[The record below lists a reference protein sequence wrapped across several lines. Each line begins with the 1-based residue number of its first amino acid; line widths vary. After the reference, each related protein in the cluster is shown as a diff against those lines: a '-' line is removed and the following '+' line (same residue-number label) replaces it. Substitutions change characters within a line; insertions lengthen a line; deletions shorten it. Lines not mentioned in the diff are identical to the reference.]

1 MAFGEVTGGAFALL
15 VAVFVACAVEV
26 VEALTIVLAVGVTRG
41 WRSTLLGVTAAVA
54 VLVGLVA
61 ALGPAL
67 ANLPIDVLRVVVGG
81 LLLVFGLQWLR
92 KAILRTAGYTPLH
105 DEASIYARAVKQSVD
120 AGRSSGP
127 AMDWYA
133 FTLAFKSVLLEGL
146 EVVFIVLTFGAVA
159 GSFAPAVVGA
169 ALAIAI
175 VVSAGVMLR
184 VPLTRVPE
192 NRLKFVVGA
201 MLTTFGLFW
210 SMEGLG
216 IEWPLADGAIPFILL
231 YVVVASIGLVQILQ
245 QKRLRPAKSLDAVA
259 KRNG

>member
-1 MAFGEVTGGAFALL
+1 MSFGGVTGGAVALL
-15 VAVFVACAVEV
+15 VAVFLASAVEV

-41 WRSTLLGVTAAVA
+41 WRSTLLGVAAAVA
-54 VLVGLVA
+54 VLIGLVA
-61 ALGPAL
+61 VLGPAL
-67 ANLPIDVLRVVVGG
+67 ASLPIDVLRVVIGG

-92 KAILRTAGYTPLH
+92 KAILRAAGYTPLH
-105 DEASIYARAVKQSVD
+105 DEASIYSRAVKESVD

-127 AMDWYA
+127 QMDWYA

-159 GSFAPAVVGA
+159 GSFVPAVVGA
-169 ALAIAI
+169 ALAIVI
-175 VVSAGVMLR
+175 VVAAGVALR
-184 VPLTRVPE
+184 APLTRVPE

-216 IEWPLADGAIPFILL
+216 IEWPLADVAIPFILL
-231 YVVVASIGLVQILQ
+231 YVVVASIGLVRLLQ
-245 QKRLRPAKSLDAVA
+245 QKRLRPAKPIDALA
-259 KRNG
+259 RRNG

>member
-1 MAFGEVTGGAFALL
+1 MSFGGATGGEIALL
-15 VAVFVACAVEV
+15 VAVFLACAVEV

-41 WRSTLLGVTAAVA
+41 WRSTLLGVGAAVA

-61 ALGPAL
+61 VLGPAL
-67 ANLPIDVLRVVVGG
+67 ANLPIDVLRAVVGG

-92 KAILRTAGYTPLH
+92 KAILRAGGYESLH
-105 DEASIYARAVKQSVD
+105 DEATIYERAQKESLDARH
-120 AGRSSGP
+120 SSGSQ
-127 AMDWYA
+127 MDWYA
-133 FTLAFKSVLLEGL
+133 FTLAFKSVQLEGL

-159 GSFAPAVVGA
+159 GTFAPAVLGA

-175 VVSAGVMLR
+175 VVAVGVAVR
-184 VPLTRVPE
+184 APLTRVPE

-210 SMEGLG
+210 SLEGLG

-231 YVVVASIGLVQILQ
+231 YVVVASIGLVLLLEQR
-245 QKRLRPAKSLDAVA
+245 RLRPAKSLNTIAR
-259 KRNG
+259 KNG

>member
-1 MAFGEVTGGAFALL
+1 
-15 VAVFVACAVEV
+15 VFLACAVEV

-41 WRSTLLGVTAAVA
+41 WRSTLLGAAAAVA

-61 ALGPAL
+61 LLGPAL
-67 ANLPIDVLRVVVGG
+67 ANLPIDVLRLVVGG

-92 KAILRTAGYTPLH
+92 KAILRAAAYTPLH
-105 DEASIYARAVKQSVD
+105 DEASIYERALKESADVGHS
-120 AGRSSGP
+120 AGRQ
-127 AMDWYA
+127 MDWYA

-169 ALAIAI
+169 ALAIA
-175 VVSAGVMLR
+175 VVVAAGVALR
-184 VPLTRVPE
+184 APLTRVPE

-216 IEWPLADGAIPFILL
+216 IEWPLGDGAIPFILA
-231 YVVVASIGLVQILQ
+231 YVVAASVGLVLVLQ
-245 QKRLRPAKSLDAVA
+245 LRQKRPRPAKSQDAAVR
-259 KRNG
+259 RNV